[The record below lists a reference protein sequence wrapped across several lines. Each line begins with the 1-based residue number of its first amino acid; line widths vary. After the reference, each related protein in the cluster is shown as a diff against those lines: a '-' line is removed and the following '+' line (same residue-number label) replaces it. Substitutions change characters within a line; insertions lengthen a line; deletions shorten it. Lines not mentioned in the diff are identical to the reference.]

1 MPYSVEIVV
10 PVLNEEQGLS
20 SRISTLHKFL
30 SVELKEYNWLITIA
44 DNGST
49 DSTLD
54 IAKQLSAEY
63 REIKFIYLSERGRG
77 RALRKAWL
85 DSTADVVAY
94 TDVDLS
100 TDLNVL
106 PAMVNVILNGGY
118 DIAIGSRLKNGSQ
131 VIGRSFKREFIS
143 RLYSLIVRS
152 MFWSGIRDFQCGFKV
167 IAKTAADDLIPLV
180 EDTGWFFDTELLILA
195 EKNKYRIKEEPV
207 KWIDDPDT
215 RVKIIKTAYIDL
227 RGLLR
232 LRFGGLRKASG
243 KIGG

>member
-1 MPYSVEIVV
+1 MPYSIEIVV

-20 SRISTLHKFL
+20 SSISTLHKFL
-30 SVELKEYNWLITIA
+30 SSELEEYNWLITIA

-63 REIKFIYLSERGRG
+63 GEIKCIHLSERGRG

-85 DSTADVVAY
+85 DSTADIVAY

-106 PAMVNVILNGGY
+106 PSMIHSILDGGY
-118 DIAIGSRLKNGSQ
+118 DIVIGSRLKNDSQ
-131 VIGRSFKREFIS
+131 VIGRSLKREFIS
-143 RLYSLIVRS
+143 RSYSLIVRF
-152 MFWSGIRDFQCGFKV
+152 MFWSYIRDFQCGFKV
-167 IAKTAADDLIPLV
+167 MAKTVADDLIPLV

-195 EKNKYRIKEEPV
+195 EENKYRIKEEPV
-207 KWIDDPDT
+207 KWIDDSDT
-215 RVKIIKTAYIDL
+215 RVKIIKTAYMDL

-232 LRFGGLRKASG
+232 LRFGGLSKASG
-243 KIGG
+243 KISS

>member
-1 MPYSVEIVV
+1 VSYSIEIVV
-10 PVLNEEQGLS
+10 PVLNEEQGLPS
-20 SRISTLHKFL
+20 SISTLHKFL
-30 SVELKEYNWLITIA
+30 STELKEYNWLITIA

-63 REIKFIYLSERGRG
+63 GKIKCIHLFERGRG

-106 PAMVNVILNGGY
+106 PSMIHSIRDDGY
-118 DIAIGSRLKNGSQ
+118 DIVIGSRLKNDSQ
-131 VIGRSFKREFIS
+131 VIGRSLKREFIS
-143 RLYSLIVRS
+143 RSYSLIVKF
-152 MFWSGIRDFQCGFKV
+152 MFWSHIRDFQCGFKV
-167 IAKTAADDLIPLV
+167 MAKTVVDDLIPLV

-195 EKNKYRIKEEPV
+195 EKNKYRIKEKAV
-207 KWIDDPDT
+207 KWIDDPDS

-227 RGLLR
+227 RGLFR
-232 LRFGGLRKASG
+232 LRFGGLSKVSG
-243 KIGG
+243 KIAR